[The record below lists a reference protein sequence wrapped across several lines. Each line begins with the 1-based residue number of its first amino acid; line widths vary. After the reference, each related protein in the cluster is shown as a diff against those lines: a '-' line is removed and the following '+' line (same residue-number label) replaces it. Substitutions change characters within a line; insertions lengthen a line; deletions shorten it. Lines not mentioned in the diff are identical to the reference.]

1 MDYKT
6 SYSLHK
12 TLIYVAL
19 ALFLPFLFLRSTW
32 VLVLILILVLADGI
46 QTAVFYRCPR
56 CGTMLDPRAKLP
68 NYCPQCGC
76 ELDGR
81 ST

>member
-6 SYSLHK
+6 SYLLYK
-12 TLIYVAL
+12 TSICVAL
-19 ALFLPFLFLRSTW
+19 ALFFPLLFLRSTW
-32 VLVLILILVLADGI
+32 VLVLILILVLAGSI
-46 QTAVFYRCPR
+46 QTTAFYRCPK
-56 CGTMLDPRAKLP
+56 CGARLDPRAKCP

-81 ST
+81 GT